1 MTQPLILTNAH
12 LILEN
17 EVMSG
22 TLLCQDGVI
31 SDISNGS
38 TQASGAID
46 CNGMFVAPGLVE
58 LHTDNLERHL
68 EPRPAV
74 NWPKR
79 VAVLAHDAELAV
91 CGITTVFDA
100 MRVGSLPSSGKA
112 RYDNY
117 ARELAD
123 VLLDLKTRDRLKI
136 SHFIHLRAE
145 VCSET
150 LEQELDEFTTQDRV
164 QIISV
169 MDHTPGARQFADLTQ
184 LRTYMSKKR
193 GLTDQEFNEHV
204 ANLKAISARNA
215 KRHEQAACDAAQRLG
230 AVLASHDDTEIDHVE
245 TSAKRNMTF
254 AEFPTTQIAAQACR
268 DHGIAIM
275 MGAPNLIRGGSHSG
289 NVSAGDLARQDL
301 LDIVSSDYVPAS
313 LFQSALALEQIWGDL
328 PRAFKT
334 VTQAPARA
342 AGLTDR
348 GSIAI
353 GQRADLI
360 AFERDQ
366 ELGIINH
373 VWTKGQSAF

>member
-79 VAVLAHDAELAV
+79 AAVLAHDAELAV

-204 ANLKAISARNA
+204 ANLKAISAQTPSAMNRPPVMPH
-215 KRHEQAACDAAQRLG
+215 KGLVRFWPVMMTQRL
-230 AVLASHDDTEIDHVE
+230 
-245 TSAKRNMTF
+245 
-254 AEFPTTQIAAQACR
+254 TT
-268 DHGIAIM
+268 
-275 MGAPNLIRGGSHSG
+275 
-289 NVSAGDLARQDL
+289 
-301 LDIVSSDYVPAS
+301 
-313 LFQSALALEQIWGDL
+313 
-328 PRAFKT
+328 
-334 VTQAPARA
+334 
-342 AGLTDR
+342 
-348 GSIAI
+348 
-353 GQRADLI
+353 
-360 AFERDQ
+360 
-366 ELGIINH
+366 
-373 VWTKGQSAF
+373 